1 MDFLEIH
8 DQFYQR
14 IRKFIL
20 ASVREESVA
29 DDLVQDT
36 FIRIQEN
43 LDSVKDPSKVSS
55 WIFKIAYNLCQDHFR
70 SRKKSSSHEEIHDG
84 LVNLQD
90 TPLHKKVEQGEM
102 SQCVQDKVNLL
113 PESLRSVLIFADV
126 MEFRHQE
133 IANILGLSVE
143 NVKVRVHRARKQ
155 FKKILEEKCTFE
167 VDERNVLVCE
177 PVEKKKGISPD
188 ECNLSSC
195 DSVL

>member
-8 DQFYQR
+8 DQFYVR
-14 IRKFIL
+14 IKKFIL
-20 ASVREESVA
+20 ASVRDESVA

-43 LDSVKDPSKVSS
+43 LDSVRDPSKVSS
-55 WIFKIAYNLCQDHFR
+55 WIFRIAYNLCQDHFR
-70 SRKKSSSHEEIHDG
+70 TRKKSSSHEEIHDG
-84 LVNLQD
+84 LVNLQE

-102 SQCVQDKVNLL
+102 SQCVQDKLNLL
-113 PESLRSVLIFADV
+113 PEPLRSVLIFADV
-126 MEFRHQE
+126 MEFSHQE

-143 NVKVRVHRARKQ
+143 NVKVRVHRARKK

-177 PVEKKKGISPD
+177 PVEKKKGRES
-188 ECNLSSC
+188 
-195 DSVL
+195 

>member
-177 PVEKKKGISPD
+177 PVEKKKGR
-188 ECNLSSC
+188 E
-195 DSVL
+195 